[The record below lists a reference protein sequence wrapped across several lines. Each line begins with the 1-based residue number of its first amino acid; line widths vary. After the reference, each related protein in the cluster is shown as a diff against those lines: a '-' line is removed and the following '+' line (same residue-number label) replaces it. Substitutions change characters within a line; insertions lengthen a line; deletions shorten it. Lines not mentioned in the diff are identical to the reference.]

1 MNHYDILVTV
11 HYPEGFKHRTKRPT
25 LKVGYIIKAPGE
37 ATAKQDALNC
47 AKLTQAQHP
56 RKYKGC
62 TFSVQ
67 PDDVKIFEFK
77 GGRLSALHSF

>member
-11 HYPEGFKHRTKRPT
+11 HYPKGFKHRTKRPT
-25 LKVGYIIKAPGE
+25 LKVGYIIKAPDE

-47 AKLTQAQHP
+47 AKLAQAQHP

-77 GGRLSALHSF
+77 GGRLCQGVNS

>member
-1 MNHYDILVTV
+1 MTHYDILVAV

-77 GGRLSALHSF
+77 GGRLCQGVNS